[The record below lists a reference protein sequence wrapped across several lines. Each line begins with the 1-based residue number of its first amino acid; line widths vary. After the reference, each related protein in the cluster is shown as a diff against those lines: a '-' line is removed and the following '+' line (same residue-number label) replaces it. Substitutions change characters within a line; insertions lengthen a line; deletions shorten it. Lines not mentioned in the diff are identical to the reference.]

1 MPSTHLKNHE
11 SSSILL
17 PGTSR
22 TERRLG
28 LDPPTKF
35 EHETPSNIFRPR
47 NCLYPGSIV
56 QLTPNLGSS
65 TCWGSALGIWG
76 LTWWHRLTLLCLD
89 VNLTLSLNIMIPI
102 LIMPTRSPTSERLVM
117 NKHNEPF
124 FALHS
129 ALTRIFILKNT
140 LFRAA
145 DTSPAWDRKPKHL
158 ASCPEPYGASNGF
171 WNCFSFP
178 IISNNFPMGQH
189 FQTSDDL
196 HVFSML
202 HDCTLQVLSYQW
214 CLVPLG
220 SLSHSFSTG
229 LGWGQYSGV
238 HHRTCAGSQCN
249 WQRCWDPSRRMPW
262 QIRDIGEWV
271 QGTF

>member
-28 LDPPTKF
+28 LDPPTKC
-35 EHETPSNIFRPR
+35 EHETPSNVFRPR

-89 VNLTLSLNIMIPI
+89 VSLTLSLNIMIPI

-129 ALTRIFILKNT
+129 ALTGIFILKKHSFQGCWHVPSLRQEAKASGILPWAVWSIQWFLE
-140 LFRAA
+140 LFLL
-145 DTSPAWDRKPKHL
+145 SNHIQQL
-158 ASCPEPYGASNGF
+158 SNGTTF
-171 WNCFSFP
+171 PDFRWSTRFFHASWLYSAGFKLPVMLGAPWKSFSF
-178 IISNNFPMGQH
+178 FFH
-189 FQTSDDL
+189 RF
-196 HVFSML
+196 
-202 HDCTLQVLSYQW
+202 
-214 CLVPLG
+214 
-220 SLSHSFSTG
+220 G
-229 LGWGQYSGV
+229 LG
-238 HHRTCAGSQCN
+238 T
-249 WQRCWDPSRRMPW
+249 
-262 QIRDIGEWV
+262 I
-271 QGTF
+271 